1 MHRVSYH
8 KAEPTLRKIRDKIQ
22 SNYKLDPRNYS
33 WKKDPE
39 NQLYVL
45 VQNTN
50 EKII

>member
-8 KAEPTLRKIRDKIQ
+8 KAEPTLRQIRDKIQ

-39 NQLYVL
+39 NQLYICFSSEH
-45 VQNTN
+45 Q
-50 EKII
+50 